1 MCGTMRSYLWI
12 GVCLLTCPVSFGQ
25 SLSIGGIGGGTA
37 TNDLSNQWVT
47 DVSARYMIGPTL
59 DIGLPFGFG
68 FEADA
73 LYRHE
78 TYQATFIPV
87 PQQHVTSWE
96 FPLLLRKTL
105 PFPLIKPFVEGGYAP
120 RALQGGSLMSPYP
133 SASHG
138 IVIGGGVGLGIGR
151 LRLSPVLRYTHWN
164 NSPAVLI
171 YSDGPTIS
179 LTQNQVDLLLG
190 VSWRIR

>member
-1 MCGTMRSYLWI
+1 MRSYLWI
-12 GVCLLTCPVSFGQ
+12 GTSLLTCAVSFGQ
-25 SLSIGGIGGGTA
+25 SLSIGGIGGGMA

-47 DVSARYMIGPTL
+47 GVSARYMFGPKL

-78 TYQATFIPV
+78 TYQPTFRPV

-96 FPLLLRKTL
+96 FPLLLKKTL
-105 PFPLIKPFVEGGYAP
+105 PFPLVKPFVEGGYAP
-120 RALQGGSLMSPYP
+120 RALQGGSFMSPDP
-133 SASHG
+133 STSHG
-138 IVIGGGVGLGIGR
+138 IVIGGGAELGIGR
-151 LRLSPVLRYTHWN
+151 LRLSPVLRYTRWN
-164 NSPAVLI
+164 NAPAVQI
-171 YSDGPTIS
+171 YSDGPTID

-190 VSWRIR
+190 ISWKVR